1 MNELSAHL
9 YEKGLTTAKPVA
21 GTTTIHPN
29 FRLPQ
34 VLQQHL
40 FTCEDGLKPKSKV
53 TFHHIV
59 LEIAR

>member
-1 MNELSAHL
+1 MNQLSAHL
-9 YEKGLTTAKPVA
+9 FDKGLTRSTPVA
-21 GTTTIHPN
+21 ETTTIYPN